1 MLSDATSPPPR
12 PPLILL
18 VPALQGRYSYVGAQP
33 ALEVVA
39 RGTAPVSVLHHSRGE
54 RRQVEGSDPLAV
66 VQEISA
72 TWRPVMRED
81 MPEGFCGE

>member
-1 MLSDATSPPPR
+1 M
-12 PPLILL
+12 
-18 VPALQGRYSYVGAQP
+18 GAQP